1 MAAYYSQGERYRSDL
16 GFVFKYRGGHRKGIT
31 MTPQRRDWEYLAKAA
46 SEEMDPKKLIT
57 LVDELN
63 RVLAQNDK
71 LLQQPV
77 M

>member
-1 MAAYYSQGERYRSDL
+1 
-16 GFVFKYRGGHRKGIT
+16 